1 MRFHFQK
8 RSQTK
13 RVVWRSMVRC
23 QRLRTIRT
31 LLIGLPLVAV
41 SSNAVAQ
48 SSTGAAINAATGQS
62 LADAVSQNE
71 KELIDREVLGAAPA
85 GRSGIGGAGAAGISS
100 FPTGRLRTSDHDGL
114 KPLTDTSFSYRT
126 REASVFGNIVYSV
139 PETVWGGQL
148 KLTGFVGQNQ
158 VSLDLKSNGIAILDP
173 NQSGSASNASLI
185 VGGTALWSQKN
196 TYALATLV
204 GTWGQTTLKDSV
216 DDCYQGPP
224 PACNHNRYNFNTTGF
239 IGTVTAG
246 QVFDLGNASAP
257 KLDVRGS
264 VRYTHNDGDRFSNV
278 FGDQQKYWF
287 SSWAGTVGATLFA
300 NMSLENNA
308 LLRPYIQGYVRQEW
322 GYRSGFDFTLVGQPA
337 DTNRQDQAH
346 LYGGVDAGLTYAI
359 GNMTYGAAIYYEAS
373 GDERTLG
380 GRVGMSVKLDDALKT
395 ERDKRLVLKAA
406 QDKGPLSWS
415 GFYVGL
421 NAGSVWGDARTNTS
435 VACLDTSDVT
445 VAPFINHIDCP
456 FPSSGESAAVG
467 AAGSGKLSDRS
478 FTGGGQA
485 GVNVQAGRLVYGLE
499 VDVQSLKLRG
509 ARTGTAN
516 DPVNLGNV
524 ITVGTAFDTDWLFTA
539 RSRFGWTVAPNFLLY
554 GTGGVAA
561 TELGARNSISSS
573 VTGAQGAASHTSR
586 VTGWTLGGGAEWALN
601 RNWTL
606 RAEYLYLDFG
616 NVTTNASVSDGT
628 ASFPSNLATTVN
640 LTARIA
646 RAGVNYKF

>member
-1 MRFHFQK
+1 M
-8 RSQTK
+8 
-13 RVVWRSMVRC
+13 RVVWRSAVRC
-23 QRLRTIRT
+23 QRLQTSRTI
-31 LLIGLPLVAV
+31 LIGLPFLAV
-41 SSNAVAQ
+41 SSNAFAQ
-48 SSTGAAINAATGQS
+48 SSTGAPINAATGQS

-85 GRSGIGGAGAAGISS
+85 GRSGTGGAGAVSS
-100 FPTGRLRTSDHDGL
+100 FSTGRLRTSDHDAL
-114 KPLTDTSFSYRT
+114 KPPTDTSFSYRT
-126 REASVFGNIVYSV
+126 REASVFGNIVYTV
-139 PETVWGGQL
+139 PETVLGGQL

-173 NQSGSASNASLI
+173 NQSGSASNASVI
-185 VGGTALWSQKN
+185 AGGTALWSQKN

-246 QVFDLGNASAP
+246 QIFDLGDASAP

-264 VRYTHNDGDRFSNV
+264 VRYTHNDGDRFANV

-287 SSWAGTVGATLFA
+287 STWAGTFGATLFA

-322 GYRSGFDFTLVGQPA
+322 DYRSGFDFTLVGQPA
-337 DTNRQDQAH
+337 GTARQDQAH
-346 LYGGVDAGLTYAI
+346 FYGGVDAGLTYTL
-359 GNMTYGAAIYYEAS
+359 GNMTYGAAIYYEGS

-380 GRVGMSVKLDDALKT
+380 GRVGMSVKLDDALRI
-395 ERDKRLVLKAA
+395 ERDKRLILKAE
-406 QDKGPLSWS
+406 DKRPFSWS

-421 NAGSVWGDARTNTS
+421 NAGGVWGDARANKS

-445 VAPFINHIDCP
+445 VAPFVNHIDCP
-456 FPSSGESAAVG
+456 FPSPAESAAVN
-467 AAGSGKLSDRS
+467 AAGSGKISDRS

-485 GVNVQAGRLVYGLE
+485 GVNVQSGRLVYGLE
-499 VDVQSLKLRG
+499 VDVQSFKLGG

-524 ITVGTAFDTDWLFTA
+524 IRVGTAFDTDWLFTA
-539 RSRFGWTVAPNFLLY
+539 RSRFGWTVAPNILLY

-561 TELGARNSISSS
+561 TELSARNSIASSL
-573 VTGAQGAASHTSR
+573 TGAQGAASHTGR
-586 VTGWTLGGGAEWALN
+586 VIGWTLGGGAEWALD
-601 RNWTL
+601 RHWTL

-616 NVTTNASVSDGT
+616 NVTTNASVSDSAT
-628 ASFPSNLATTVN
+628 SFPSNLATTVN